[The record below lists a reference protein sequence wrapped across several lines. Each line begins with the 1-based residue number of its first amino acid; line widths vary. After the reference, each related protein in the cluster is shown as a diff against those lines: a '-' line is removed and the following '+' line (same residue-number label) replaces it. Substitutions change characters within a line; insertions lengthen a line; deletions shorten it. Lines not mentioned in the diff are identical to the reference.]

1 MIGEALEITI
11 IVSMIVLVVY
21 PSSLMI
27 LEALATLC
35 LGGGNAVA
43 LSVEKV

>member
-27 LEALATLC
+27 LEAIEERRRRR
-35 LGGGNAVA
+35 VR
-43 LSVEKV
+43 VPVRRRER

>member
-1 MIGEALEITI
+1 MVGEALEITI

-27 LEALATLC
+27 LEALEERRTRR
-35 LGGGNAVA
+35 VR
-43 LSVEKV
+43 VTVPRRRR

>member
-21 PSSLMI
+21 PSSLML
-27 LEALATLC
+27 LEAIEERRQRR
-35 LGGGNAVA
+35 VR
-43 LSVEKV
+43 VQVRRRRR

>member
-21 PSSLMI
+21 PSSLMV
-27 LEALATLC
+27 LEAMEERRTRRVRVS
-35 LGGGNAVA
+35 N
-43 LSVEKV
+43 SRRRR

>member
-21 PSSLMI
+21 PSSLMF
-27 LEALATLC
+27 LEAMEERRARRIRVM
-35 LGGGNAVA
+35 APRRRR
-43 LSVEKV
+43 

>member
-1 MIGEALEITI
+1 MIGDALEITI

-27 LEALATLC
+27 LEALEEHRMRRARIT
-35 LGGGNAVA
+35 VPRRRR
-43 LSVEKV
+43 

>member
-21 PSSLMI
+21 PSSLML
-27 LEALATLC
+27 LEAIEERRQRRVRVPVTR
-35 LGGGNAVA
+35 NRRR
-43 LSVEKV
+43 